1 MTDSIYLEG
10 LEFYGRHGVLPEEQ
24 RLGQRFIVD
33 LVLFLDLHRPGCT
46 DDLAATVNYAE
57 VFARVRE
64 IVEGVP
70 VKLLECL
77 AERIAQAVFQDFS
90 LVEGLEVTIHK
101 PGAPLPGVFNDV
113 KVKIHRQRNE
123 YIESC

>member
-10 LEFYGRHGVLPEEQ
+10 MEFFGRHGVLPEEQ

-33 LVLFLDLHRPGCT
+33 LAMELDLHEAGIT

-57 VFARVRE
+57 VFAKVKE

-70 VKLLECL
+70 FKLLEYL
-77 AERIAQAVFQDFS
+77 ADRIAKAVFEGFP
-90 LVEGLEVTIHK
+90 LVDGLEITIHK
-101 PGAPLPGVFNDV
+101 PGAPIPGVFKDV
-113 KVKIHRQRNE
+113 GVKIRRQRRE
-123 YIESC
+123 YI